1 MRLLREVVRDAI
13 AITRSFVGD
22 QFGLRDVLMMM
33 SHDGS
38 QVLFLSRLRE
48 AAARMGVPVAGS
60 LLRRL
65 QTTLFGVEI
74 ARNVRLGEGVVF
86 LHTVGIVI
94 GGDSR
99 IGDRVVFLGGN
110 TIGSVSDRGYP
121 RIGNDVTI
129 GAGARVLGPV
139 TIGDGAS
146 IGANAVVV
154 SDVPAGA
161 TALGVPAVVRSRAP
175 AATPPVGATPLA
187 SKSKAP

>member
-1 MRLLREVVRDAI
+1 MRLLRDVVRDAI

-22 QFGLRDVLMMM
+22 KFGPRDVLVMM

-38 QVLFLSRLRE
+38 QVLLLSRLRE

-94 GGDSR
+94 RGDSR

-110 TIGSVSDRGYP
+110 TIGSVNDRGYP

-129 GAGARVLGPV
+129 GAGARVIGPV

-154 SDVPAGA
+154 SDVPPGA
-161 TALGVPAVVRSRAP
+161 TALGVPAVARSRAAP
-175 AATPPVGATPLA
+175 SGPPLETTPLA
-187 SKSKAP
+187 SKSEET